1 MCSVQVYLVTYKK
14 EEVCYNSGNHVQDLR
29 RRGKLQ
35 SRNGRILFPWGWG
48 GSRVFRWQD

>member
-29 RRGKLQ
+29 RRRKLQ
-35 SRNGRILFPWGWG
+35 IQARKNLVSLGVGWK
-48 GSRVFRWQD
+48 